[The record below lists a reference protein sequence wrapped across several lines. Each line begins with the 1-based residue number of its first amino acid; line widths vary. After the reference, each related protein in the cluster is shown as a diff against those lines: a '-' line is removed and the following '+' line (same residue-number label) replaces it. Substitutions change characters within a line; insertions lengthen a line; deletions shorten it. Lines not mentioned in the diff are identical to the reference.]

1 MQQDTMMSQLANSLA
16 PETKYTTELGNGKKA
31 EFRIVH
37 WKPTK
42 VYQRLP
48 MIGKIFAIPV
58 SMIFGS
64 AAQGENSD
72 FSEAL
77 PSALIYLFQTLDEN
91 DFMGFLKMLLED
103 VWVGNTQIITD
114 LDGLFKSNPEVI
126 LELALKVVEISYA
139 PFMKKGLSGMFKGV
153 MPVTNL
159 YKQTSPQL

>member
-1 MQQDTMMSQLANSLA
+1 MKDNMMAQLANSIA
-16 PETKYTTELGNGKKA
+16 PETMYTTELSNGKKA
-31 EFRIVH
+31 TFRIVH

-48 MIGKIFAIPV
+48 TIGKIFAIPV

-64 AAQGENSD
+64 AAQGEDSD
-72 FSEAL
+72 FSESL
-77 PSALIYLFQTLDEN
+77 PSALVYLFQTLDEN
-91 DFMGFLKMLLED
+91 DFLGFLKMLLED
-103 VWVGNTQIITD
+103 VWYENTQIIND
-114 LDGLFKSNPEVI
+114 LDGLFKTNPEII